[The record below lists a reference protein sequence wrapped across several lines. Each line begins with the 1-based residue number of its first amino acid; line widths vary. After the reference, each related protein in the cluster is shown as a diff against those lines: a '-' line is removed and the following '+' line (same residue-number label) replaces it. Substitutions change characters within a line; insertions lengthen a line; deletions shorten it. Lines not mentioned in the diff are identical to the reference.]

1 MSQEGPPRYLPSA
14 SPFYLY
20 GPYNAKDSLKTEQPS
35 IRSESSRPQPDL
47 GPARSS
53 PTPDAS
59 CGNPFPCDP
68 RVVSVRFD
76 VIHGSPIAQHSLTD
90 FDNGLLREA
99 RGYQPE
105 ISPMVDEKCGLDGS
119 GSLVGKR

>member
-1 MSQEGPPRYLPSA
+1 MVTGYYSVNPSDRDENVKGLRMERIYEHGEILAYARYIMRQFISL
-14 SPFYLY
+14 SPC
-20 GPYNAKDSLKTEQPS
+20 N
-35 IRSESSRPQPDL
+35 
-47 GPARSS
+47 
-53 PTPDAS
+53 
-59 CGNPFPCDP
+59 P

-105 ISPMVDEKCGLDGS
+105 ISPMVDEKCALDGS
-119 GSLVGKR
+119 APLGARRKSGGSLKFAIS